1 MVSETTNL
9 GGDWDNLGGGKQIPT
24 KNSLVGG
31 SDLGGGPIS
40 SWWEKADLHQHSLV
54 EGSDLGGGPISS
66 W

>member
-31 SDLGGGPIS
+31 SDLGGGTDF
-40 SWWEKADLHQHSLV
+40 ELV
-54 EGSDLGGGPISS
+54 GKSRSPPTFVGGRK
-66 W
+66 